1 MSSIGIRSIGLVA
14 AFAAAALPAPAIAA
28 GPQVL
33 AIHAPPTGLVG
44 GPFEV
49 GVDVDGV
56 SAATTLD
63 VTRADTG
70 AVVAA
75 VPLAPGVVHADASVD
90 LVDAGPITLVAGG
103 ATATVDV
110 ADVAVDQT
118 SVVAPSLVGYGAQ
131 FNHSLF
137 VPRLNT
143 LAPGDG
149 ASLAQ
154 KVDALDPRIVRIFF
168 PAQALTDWQRLGS
181 FQQVARLAQ
190 AAGSTIE
197 VTWSG
202 GYANVDSNMSRF
214 ARALADLVHSGVSD
228 LRWVSLLNEPNG
240 PAWSPPVQLDTYEHM
255 YRVLDVDLRAD
266 GVRDRIAL
274 MGGDLVQTNQKTWL
288 TYMST
293 HMADV
298 LDAYSVHIY
307 WDYWDT
313 AKLESR
319 LNEIRAIDLSTGSR
333 PIYVTEF
340 GVRGIG
346 SAFGLSTY
354 QPGLW
359 ADLETPMARTNVNAF
374 QLAWFNVLASRLGYP
389 ATISWDAFNAK
400 YDSGT
405 QDFSC
410 IGAAP
415 AFELRPCYWLLRL
428 FTTTAEPGWRVL
440 GVPGSAGTRLVTAY
454 AGPMGQFTVIGLDRA
469 GAQTNDASG
478 PSVPYAIGGLP
489 AGVTFRLLLWNGDG
503 TGTLSSGPQVTVDAN
518 GVASF
523 GVPQY
528 AVFAL
533 TNHEEAH

>member
-1 MSSIGIRSIGLVA
+1 MRHRPFG
-14 AFAAAALPAPAIAA
+14 ALA
-28 GPQVL
+28 
-33 AIHAPPTGLVG
+33 
-44 GPFEV
+44 
-49 GVDVDGV
+49 
-56 SAATTLD
+56 
-63 VTRADTG
+63 

-75 VPLAPGVVHADASVD
+75 AVLPTTTAA
-90 LVDAGPITLVAGG
+90 AGTPVLPQAGAVTLRAGD
-103 ATATVDV
+103 ATATVD
-110 ADVAVDQT
+110 ATDFDVDAT
-118 SVVAPSLVGYGAQ
+118 SIVAPSLVGYGAQ

-137 VPRLNT
+137 VGRLNT
-143 LAPGDG
+143 LAPGDD
-149 ASLAQ
+149 ATLAQ
-154 KVDALDPRIVRIFF
+154 KVDALDPRIVRVFF
-168 PAQALTDWQRLGS
+168 PVQALTDWQRLGS
-181 FQQVARLAQ
+181 FQQVVRMAQ

-202 GYANVDSNMSRF
+202 GYGNVDANMSRF
-214 ARALADLVHSGVSD
+214 AGALADLVRSGVSN

-240 PAWSPPVQLDTYEHM
+240 PSWSPAVPLQTYEHM

-266 GVRDRIAL
+266 GIRDQVAL
-274 MGGDLVQTNQKTWL
+274 MGGDLVQTNQKAWL

-319 LNEIRAIDLSTGSR
+319 LNEIRAIDLSTGPR
-333 PIYVTEF
+333 PIFVTEF
-340 GVRGIG
+340 GVRGNG
-346 SAFGLSTY
+346 GAFGVSAD

-410 IGAAP
+410 IGPAP
-415 AFELRPCYWLLRL
+415 TFELRPCYWLLRL
-428 FTTTAEPGWRVL
+428 FTTTTEPGWRVL
-440 GVPGSAGTRLVTAY
+440 GVPGWDGTRLVTAY
-454 AGPMGQFTVIGLDRA
+454 EGPFGQFTVIGLDRA
-469 GAQTNDASG
+469 GAQLNDASG
-478 PSVPYAIGGLP
+478 PAIPYAIGGLP
-489 AGVTFRLLLWNGDG
+489 PGVTFRLVVWNADG
-503 TGTLSSGPQVTVDAN
+503 SGMLSTAAPVTADAH
-518 GVASF
+518 GVAAF
-523 GVPQY
+523 TVPEH

-533 TNHEEAH
+533 TNDAEAHG

>member
-1 MSSIGIRSIGLVA
+1 MRHRPFG
-14 AFAAAALPAPAIAA
+14 ALA
-28 GPQVL
+28 
-33 AIHAPPTGLVG
+33 
-44 GPFEV
+44 
-49 GVDVDGV
+49 
-56 SAATTLD
+56 
-63 VTRADTG
+63 

-75 VPLAPGVVHADASVD
+75 AVLPTTSAAADTAPAFDVD
-90 LVDAGPITLVAGG
+90 T
-103 ATATVDV
+103 
-110 ADVAVDQT
+110 T
-118 SVVAPSLVGYGAQ
+118 SIVAPSLVGYGSQ
-131 FNHSLF
+131 FNQSVFLG
-137 VPRLNT
+137 RLNA
-143 LAPGDG
+143 LAPADD
-149 ASLAQ
+149 ATLAQ
-154 KVDALDPRIVRIFF
+154 KVDGLDPRIVRVFF

-181 FQQVARLAQ
+181 FQQVVRMAQ

-202 GYANVDSNMSRF
+202 GYGNVDSNMSRF
-214 ARALADLVHSGVSD
+214 AGALADLVRSGVSN

-240 PAWSPPVQLDTYEHM
+240 PSWSPPVPLETYEHM

-266 GVRDRIAL
+266 GIRDQVAL
-274 MGGDLVQTNQKTWL
+274 MGGDLVQTNQKAWL

-319 LNEIRAIDLSTGSR
+319 LNEIRAIDLSTGPR

-340 GVRGIG
+340 GVRGNDG
-346 SAFGLSTY
+346 AFGLSADK
-354 QPGLW
+354 PGLW

-410 IGAAP
+410 IGPAP
-415 AFELRPCYWLLRL
+415 DFGLRPCYWLLRL
-428 FTTTAEPGWRVL
+428 FTTTTEPGWRVL
-440 GVPGSAGTRLVTAY
+440 GVPGWDGTKLVTAY
-454 AGPMGQFTVIGLDRA
+454 EGPFGQFTVIGLDRA
-469 GAQTNDASG
+469 GAQLDDGSG
-478 PSVPYAIGGLP
+478 PAIPYTIGGLP
-489 AGVTFRLLLWNGDG
+489 PGVTFRLVVWNADG
-503 TGTLSSGPQVTVDAN
+503 GGTLSHAASVTTDAR
-518 GVASF
+518 GVAAF
-523 GVPQY
+523 TVPQQ

-533 TNHEEAH
+533 TNDAEAHG